1 MKYLIFSLRPKHWVK
16 NLFIFF
22 PLIFG
27 KKLFFFADMI
37 NASMAFLIFSLASG
51 VVYLVNDII
60 DIKNDR
66 IHPTKRLRPIAS
78 GKVKL
83 REAKILAF
91 VVAVVSIVSSFYLNV
106 NFGLVIISYFTL
118 NFIYSKY
125 LKKEVIIDV
134 FCISIFF
141 LLRILAGCV
150 VAEIVMSHWIIIVI
164 ILLALFLGFN
174 KRRQELR
181 ILEHKAALHRQVL
194 ARYDTYFIDQTIAVI
209 TPSLVVAYTLYTVD
223 ARTIK
228 EFGSSHLL
236 YSIPFVYYGIFRYLY
251 LIHRLHVDGDP
262 VRILFSDR
270 KLRIT
275 LLLWVIVCVVV
286 IYFGI

>member
-1 MKYLIFSLRPKHWVK
+1 LRSRRNCDVSLDY
-16 NLFIFF
+16 NCNNTF
-22 PLIFG
+22 
-27 KKLFFFADMI
+27 
-37 NASMAFLIFSLASG
+37 
-51 VVYLVNDII
+51 
-60 DIKNDR
+60 
-66 IHPTKRLRPIAS
+66 
-78 GKVKL
+78 
-83 REAKILAF
+83 
-91 VVAVVSIVSSFYLNV
+91 SSF
-106 NFGLVIISYFTL
+106 
-118 NFIYSKY
+118 
-125 LKKEVIIDV
+125 
-134 FCISIFF
+134 
-141 LLRILAGCV
+141 
-150 VAEIVMSHWIIIVI
+150 
-164 ILLALFLGFN
+164 LGIN